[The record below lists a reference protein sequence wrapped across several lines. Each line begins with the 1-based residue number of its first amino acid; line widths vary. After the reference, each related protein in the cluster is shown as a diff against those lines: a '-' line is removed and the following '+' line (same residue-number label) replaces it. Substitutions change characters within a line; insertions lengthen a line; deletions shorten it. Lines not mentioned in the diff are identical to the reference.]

1 MMQARAQAALAADAE
16 NGGREMVVPA
26 AAAASGGSDGGGV
39 ESGGT
44 EALGVRHLILLCVH
58 AHHRFTGPAS
68 LQAVRRAFGFPPVCM
83 RLRYDAFEDNHSCA
97 HLTCM

>member
-16 NGGREMVVPA
+16 NGGGSRAIPAAAAA

-68 LQAVRRAFGFPPVCM
+68 LQAVRRAFGFPPV
-83 RLRYDAFEDNHSCA
+83 
-97 HLTCM
+97 